1 MASSQRHRWLYSNV
15 SECFGLETRVVEE
28 QGRAGKNAAALTDFF
43 ASEGEGKLFAYY
55 QERSLLSAGGDW
67 VTEGKEKYLTFTLES
82 RDQRLIHKCAY
93 FIKTKPGR
101 LDMTKASDTAVIFG
115 EVTHSTLHDLEA
127 QLSQMYRPLLATR
140 SNWGKAEQQ
149 HQGEFL
155 AGVDHF
161 LSETNDLLKALQG
174 RLQLKRP
181 NELWDLAA
189 IAKRDGASLD
199 KSEQQAQLGHYQE
212 LMGNWCAK
220 IDEHLRGQS
229 ADAVVPD
236 PNGGPMDE
244 YVWSVAC
251 VVCSSVPHP
260 HTPTP
265 SKERVR
271 HTHAHAVAPPPL
283 PHTHTHFVPHSF
295 SHALRR
301 QC

>member
-1 MASSQRHRWLYSNV
+1 MASSQRHRWLYAHV

-43 ASEGEGKLFAYY
+43 ASEGLGKLFCYY
-55 QERSLLSAGGDW
+55 QERTLLSAGGDW

-174 RLQLKRP
+174 RLQLTRP

-244 YVWSVAC
+244 YDVWSV
-251 VVCSSVPHP
+251 VLFVPVCPTS
-260 HTPTP
+260 TYPTP
-265 SKERVR
+265 PLEREHVR
-271 HTHAHAVAPPPL
+271 HTHAHAPVPA
-283 PHTHTHFVPHSF
+283 PHTHFCPHSF
-295 SHALRR
+295 SRH
-301 QC
+301 C